1 MSFDKTPRDRGA
13 RQIKF
18 GRAVRRLAKQDHAR
32 VAVAVEKS
40 SELFGRLGRGQRPR
54 LGAEHF
60 DQFGRRLARDAII
73 GERLC
78 HELALWWK
86 RAAAM
91 SVRPWSSG
99 RLPSIRSEEHTS
111 ELQSLM
117 RISYAVF
124 CLK

>member
-1 MSFDKTPRDRGA
+1 MSFDKTARDRGA

-40 SELFGRLGRGQRPR
+40 SELFGRLGRGQRLR

-60 DQFGRRLARDAII
+60 AQVGRRLARDASI

-78 HELALWWK
+78 HELAAWWQG
-86 RAAAM
+86 AAAM
-91 SVRPWSSG
+91 YVRHWSSEG
-99 RLPSIRSEEHTS
+99 LPHLRAKTD
-111 ELQSLM
+111 
-117 RISYAVF
+117 
-124 CLK
+124 